1 MKRCGPLASLGVKR
15 TSGSKNFVHHPKK
28 TFATLSAK
36 NKPPDSA
43 NLRSVLKPDF
53 PVAFVER
60 IRPPNIIRL
69 TIRKQMDGQQK
80 VARVGGQAQGEAA
93 S

>member
-1 MKRCGPLASLGVKR
+1 VPTRASLFVPSLTAHSQ
-15 TSGSKNFVHHPKK
+15 TSSIQ
-28 TFATLSAK
+28 SAK
-36 NKPPDSA
+36 NRPPDSA

-53 PVAFVER
+53 PVAFVQR

-69 TIRKQMDGQQK
+69 TIRKQMDAQQK
-80 VARVGGQAQGEAA
+80 VARVANRLKAKQLPKICQDQY